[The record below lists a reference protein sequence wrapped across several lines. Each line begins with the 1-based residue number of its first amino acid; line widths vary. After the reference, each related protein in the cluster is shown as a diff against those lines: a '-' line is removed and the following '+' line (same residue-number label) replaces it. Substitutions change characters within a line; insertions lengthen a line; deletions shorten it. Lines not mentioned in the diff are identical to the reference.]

1 MLSLNHLGLV
11 EKRAGEGARAV
22 KDILSLF
29 ADLTD
34 GITERR
40 IRGVRSV
47 SSKPVN
53 RRVRVQNSMATA
65 RGLEITVTI
74 EDNAFEGSGVYLL
87 GAVLDRFFA
96 EYVSINHFT
105 ETVIRTPE
113 RQEIMRWPARVG
125 TRHNTCE
132 LAPGTGGKAM
142 VPQFPLGPD
151 AARSDRGRQAKA
163 WRQYDA
169 QGRVSRSRSGSA
181 FRFSRLECR
190 DVHAAD
196 GKPESPPAG

>member
-1 MLSLNHLGLV
+1 MEDADFLLLDNDQIRIRAATQPTKPREPVISGMIDRSRPNYTGENTWRLINILALNHLGLV

-29 ADLTD
+29 ADLSD
-34 GITERR
+34 GVTERR

-47 SSKPVN
+47 SSRPVT
-53 RRVRVQNSMATA
+53 RRVRVGNSMSSA

-74 EDNAFEGSGVYLL
+74 EDNAFEGSGVFLL

-125 TRHNTCE
+125 MRHN
-132 LAPGTGGKAM
+132 L
-142 VPQFPLGPD
+142 
-151 AARSDRGRQAKA
+151 
-163 WRQYDA
+163 
-169 QGRVSRSRSGSA
+169 
-181 FRFSRLECR
+181 
-190 DVHAAD
+190 
-196 GKPESPPAG
+196 